1 MMRLR
6 TTVFLAALM
15 VTLAGGARASHH
27 HRHHH
32 QHGADAPAPVV
43 LDLSPVV
50 VQPYVVPVAVADPA
64 RASFLRRMN
73 LENGAEVRS
82 TRWIANG
89 DITTRNLFVLSVT
102 QSLEG
107 GFDSVNVYDRGVL
120 SWGIMQWTA
129 GTGSLQPA
137 LVYVKRRLLATGQA
151 RVWNKVFV
159 AQGLDVDRRGLIAY
173 GKPLLTDTDVRLA
186 FRGSAIRGNYDP
198 KIVRYWATVFARAGR
213 QTPIQRF
220 QAEYAAQV
228 VDKVLSA
235 PLPSVPFHAPGRA
248 ATVASLS
255 GHDPYAEA
263 LAFALWTNNP
273 RHAREYMADAARAA
287 RHVGGSDDPT
297 LWPFGIYRAALS
309 ARCQAGQFSNW
320 RQRADALQSR
330 AALLRTSAPGDLS
343 PFERACQRALAARKA
358 HLVLLASRHRAAART
373 HPSR

>member
-1 MMRLR
+1 MTRFWMAI
-6 TTVFLAALM
+6 FLTALTAAL
-15 VTLAGGARASHH
+15 GGSARASHR
-27 HRHHH
+27 RHHH
-32 QHGADAPAPVV
+32 HRGGDTPAPVV
-43 LDLSPVV
+43 LDLSPVAV
-50 VQPYVVPVAVADPA
+50 RPYVVPLATGDPSK
-64 RASFLRRMN
+64 ASFLRRMS
-73 LENGAEVRS
+73 LENGAEARS
-82 TRWIANG
+82 TRWIEKG
-89 DITTRNLFVLSVT
+89 DVTSRNLFILSVT

-159 AQGLDVDRRGLIAY
+159 AQGLDVDKRGLIAY
-173 GKPLLTDTDVRLA
+173 GKPLLTEADVRLA

-198 KIVRYWATVFARAGR
+198 KIVGYWATVFARAGR
-213 QTPIQRF
+213 QAPVQRY

-228 VDKVLSA
+228 VDQVLTS
-235 PLPSVPFHAPGRA
+235 PLPNVPFHAPGRE

-287 RHVGGSDDPT
+287 RHVGGSADPA
-297 LWPFGIYRAALS
+297 LWPFGTYRQALS
-309 ARCQAGQFSNW
+309 DRCRAGRFSNW
-320 RQRADALQSR
+320 RQRAEALDAR
-330 AALLRTSAPGDLS
+330 AALLRTSAPGALS
-343 PFERACQRALAARKA
+343 PFERTCQRALAARKA
-358 HLVLLASRHRAAART
+358 HLILLASRHRAAART